1 MKLFTLAFFLATA
14 AAFADADGDWAV
26 ITALRK
32 GPGVPPKDAPEQ
44 IVQLARTHLAKQE
57 KALSS
62 FLASHPGDPRRHEAA
77 LELAGVTAALG
88 ASLSDR
94 NRIEG
99 AINSLAQVE
108 RDKTAPAKIRADAA
122 FQRITTTMQTVL
134 IAAHSRPGETSAAR
148 RMIHDAAGN
157 FASRYPED
165 PRSARLLAEAAVL
178 FDDWPQKKRKI
189 LEQAS
194 LLARDEGTKRRIQDD
209 LRRIN
214 LLGQAGTVEFDTVQG
229 GKFSLAAM
237 RGRVVILVF
246 WAGWSP
252 PSVAWL
258 AELAKATRHWP
269 DDRVV
274 IATVSL
280 DRERANCLKTLETLG
295 VPKWPT
301 AFSGRVWDDPVAR
314 QLGIN
319 ALPTVFVYD
328 TEGKLRNLN
337 ARENYGALVKKLL
350 SETSGQL
357 MR

>member
-1 MKLFTLAFFLATA
+1 MKIFILTFFLVTA
-14 AAFADADGDWAV
+14 GAFANADSDWATIV
-26 ITALRK
+26 TLRE
-32 GPGVPPKDAPEQ
+32 GPGVPSKDAPDQ
-44 IVQLARTHLAKQE
+44 VVQLAQAHLIKQE
-57 KALSS
+57 KALTS
-62 FLASHPGDPRRHEAA
+62 FLAAHPDDPRRHEGT

-94 NRIEG
+94 NRIEA
-99 AINSLAQVE
+99 AINSLAKVE
-108 RDKTAPAKIRADAA
+108 RDKAAPQKIRADAA

-134 IAAHSRPGETSAAR
+134 IAARSRPRETSAAR
-148 RMIHDAAGN
+148 GMIHDAAGN

-189 LEQAS
+189 LGQAS
-194 LLARDEGTKRRIQDD
+194 LLARDEGTRRRIQDD
-209 LRRIN
+209 LQRLN
-214 LLGQAGTVEFDTVQG
+214 LLGQPGTVEFGTIQG
-229 GKFSLAAM
+229 GKFSLAAV
-237 RGRVVILVF
+237 RNRVVILVF

-252 PSVAWL
+252 PSVALL
-258 AELAKATRHWP
+258 AELAEASRQWR

-274 IATVSL
+274 VATVSL
-280 DRERANCLKTLETLG
+280 DRDRANCLKTLEVLKI
-295 VPKWPT
+295 PQWPT

-328 TEGKLRNLN
+328 TAGRLRSLN
-337 ARENYGALVKKLL
+337 ARENYNALVKKLL
-350 SETSGQL
+350 SETPAQI

>member
-1 MKLFTLAFFLATA
+1 
-14 AAFADADGDWAV
+14 
-26 ITALRK
+26 
-32 GPGVPPKDAPEQ
+32 
-44 IVQLARTHLAKQE
+44 
-57 KALSS
+57 
-62 FLASHPGDPRRHEAA
+62 
-77 LELAGVTAALG
+77 
-88 ASLSDR
+88 
-94 NRIEG
+94 
-99 AINSLAQVE
+99 
-108 RDKTAPAKIRADAA
+108 
-122 FQRITTTMQTVL
+122 MQ
-134 IAAHSRPGETSAAR
+134 
-148 RMIHDAAGN
+148 
-157 FASRYPED
+157 
-165 PRSARLLAEAAVL
+165 
-178 FDDWPQKKRKI
+178 
-189 LEQAS
+189 
-194 LLARDEGTKRRIQDD
+194 
-209 LRRIN
+209 
-214 LLGQAGTVEFDTVQG
+214 FDTVQS